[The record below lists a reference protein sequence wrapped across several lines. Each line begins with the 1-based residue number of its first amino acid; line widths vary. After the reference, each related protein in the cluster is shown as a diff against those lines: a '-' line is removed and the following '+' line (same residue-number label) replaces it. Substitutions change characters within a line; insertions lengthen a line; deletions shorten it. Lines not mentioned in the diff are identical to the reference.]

1 MDDDLHRY
9 LRENRDRYTRE
20 ALTARA
26 IEAGHDAD
34 TVEAAWRDLDAADA
48 REATRGSSAD
58 MPPPNWNRRSPIGGV
73 MTGLAVG
80 VVFVAASYAILSSYS
95 TRSVLVEIVIS
106 IVLAIVIWRL
116 LSGRDSAAG
125 EAFGYVVLL
134 GCGVPLLLATAV
146 FGYCLVT
153 GFKLTGN

>member
-1 MDDDLHRY
+1 VDDDLHRY

-48 REATRGSSAD
+48 REATRGPSAD
-58 MPPPNWNRRSPIGGV
+58 MPPPNWNRRSPIRGV
-73 MTGLAVG
+73 MTGLVVG
-80 VVFVAASYAILSSYS
+80 VVFVFASYAVLSIYS
-95 TRSVLVEIVIS
+95 TRTLLVEIVIAVVTS
-106 IVLAIVIWRL
+106 IVIWRVL
-116 LSGRDSAAG
+116 IRLDSAAG
-125 EAFGYVVLL
+125 ETFGYVVLL